1 MSDRHLHHEPPRL
14 PQGRFGRGS
23 PAQATANTG
32 NTARARAGCWPRQLL
47 CGSRGVVNVMKKPI
61 CSPSPALAPRAPRG
75 QRTSAAL
82 TLLLLVACGGEG
94 ASTTAGPS
102 AAPPEANPT
111 GGANPAPTPEEPA
124 APLSPPPERAPAP
137 DGTRVYMD
145 LVTLAHLADID
156 VDGLFIDFGTP
167 ARLKYTSGNWSSG
180 FTRDQTTAGVTWT
193 GLGTV
198 GRVFFPSE
206 DASARSI
213 HVRLKAVGG
222 TRLIVFV
229 NGTEVG
235 GGLVEAGDYRDMR
248 LEVPASVMRR
258 GENTLLLRGDA
269 VTAVA
274 GEDVAFAL
282 DSITIT
288 RADFDGRPE
297 PLPALAREVN
307 AGVARQALTLPRPG
321 SLSYYMEVPE
331 GASLVLGAARGDASE
346 GERSA
351 EVRVTADGAEPRVLA
366 AVPLADRF
374 MDQALSLTD
383 FAHQHVRI
391 ELRGVGGAVA
401 FSDVRVVVPAPAVE
415 PLAQDARNVIVLT
428 VDTLRASKLR
438 PYNPRTRVRTPALD
452 AFAASGTV
460 FDRAQSPENWT
471 KPSVASILT
480 SLYPA
485 THNAKYD
492 ASSLPPGALLVSEV
506 LEQAGFATA
515 QFSANGYVSDRFG
528 FAQGFNTHVNYIR
541 ETRSTEAETV
551 FREAGDWIE
560 QQVTRQRAAEAAG
573 EPVPRF
579 FTYIQTIDPHVPYDP
594 PNSFLDMYFQG
605 PYEGQVRNRMT
616 GDLLGR
622 AKENPPRV
630 VFTEEDQRRLEALH
644 DAEISYH
651 DHHLARFITRI
662 EELGLNANTL
672 FVITSDHGEEFNEHG
687 SWGHGHSVYQELLH
701 VPLMI
706 RWPGVATPGQRVR
719 DVVTTMD
726 IAPTMLEAL
735 GLPSP
740 PDFEGRSLLGYL
752 RGAPPPGPHVAFSD
766 YQETRRVIRSGDAKL
781 ILRSNG
787 TFVMFDLANDPGER
801 RELNGSAQPIAL
813 RTMRILSGVFLGA
826 ADRRGWILGRPGQA
840 RALRGN
846 VVMTRELCLQ
856 LAALGYHVGDCN
868 TFPSERAGR

>member
-1 MSDRHLHHEPPRL
+1 MKQL
-14 PQGRFGRGS
+14 S
-23 PAQATANTG
+23 P
-32 NTARARAGCWPRQLL
+32 C
-47 CGSRGVVNVMKKPI
+47 
-61 CSPSPALAPRAPRG
+61 PSPPSSS
-75 QRTSAAL
+75 RTAGWACVSAAL
-82 TLLLLVACGGEG
+82 ALGLLVACSGDDTAPAADPSATPAAAAPGEG
-94 ASTTAGPS
+94 PAVA
-102 AAPPEANPT
+102 AAPEQPVAP
-111 GGANPAPTPEEPA
+111 PA
-124 APLSPPPERAPAP
+124 PPPERAPAP
-137 DGTRVYMD
+137 DGTRVHMD
-145 LVTLAHLADID
+145 LVTLQHLADVD

-167 ARLKYTSGNWSSG
+167 ARMKYTSGNWSSG
-180 FTRDQTTAGVTWT
+180 FTRDHESAGVTWT
-193 GLGTV
+193 GFGTL
-198 GRVFFPSE
+198 GRVFFPAE

-213 HVRLKAVGG
+213 HVRLKGVGG
-222 TRLIVFV
+222 TRLIAFV

-235 GGLVEAGDYRDMR
+235 GGPVEPGDYRDVR
-248 LEVPASVMRR
+248 LEVPAAVMRR

-269 VTAVA
+269 VSPVS
-274 GEDVAFAL
+274 GEDVSFAL
-282 DSITIT
+282 DRITIT
-288 RADFDGRPE
+288 RADRAEQPE
-297 PLPALAREVN
+297 PLPPLLREVN
-307 AGVARQALTLPRPG
+307 AGVARSALALPAAG
-321 SLSYYMEVPE
+321 NLSYYLEVPA
-331 GASLVLGAARGDASE
+331 GASLVLGAARADAGE

-351 EVRVTADGAEPRVLA
+351 EVRVTTDGAEPRVLA
-366 AVPLADRF
+366 TVPLADRF
-374 MDQALSLTD
+374 VDQALSLAD
-383 FAHQHVRI
+383 FAHQHVRV

-438 PYNPRTRVRTPALD
+438 TYNPRSRVRTPALD
-452 AFAASGTV
+452 AFATSGTV

-492 ASSLPPGALLVSEV
+492 TSSLPPGALLVSEV

-560 QQVTRQRAAEAAG
+560 QQVARQRAAATEG
-573 EPVPRF
+573 EPPPRF

-594 PNSFLDMYFQG
+594 PTSFLDMYFEG
-605 PYEGQVRNRMT
+605 PYTGQVRNRMT

-630 VFTEEDQRRLEALH
+630 VFTDEDKLRLEALH

-651 DHHLARFITRI
+651 DHHLARFLARI
-662 EELGLNANTL
+662 EQLGLNENTL

-706 RWPGVATPGQRVR
+706 RWPGVAPAGARVR

-735 GLPSP
+735 GMASP
-740 PDFEGRSLLGYL
+740 PDFEGRSLMGYL

-787 TFVMFDLANDPGER
+787 THVLFDLATDPGER
-801 RELNGSAQPIAL
+801 RELNGSANPVTM
-813 RTMRILSGVFLGA
+813 RTLRILSGVFLGA
-826 ADRRGWILGRPGQA
+826 ADRRGWILGRSGEA
-840 RALRGN
+840 RSLRGN
-846 VVMTRELCLQ
+846 VPMTRELCLQ
-856 LAALGYHVGDCN
+856 LAALGYIVGDCE
-868 TFPSERAGR
+868 TFPSERPRR